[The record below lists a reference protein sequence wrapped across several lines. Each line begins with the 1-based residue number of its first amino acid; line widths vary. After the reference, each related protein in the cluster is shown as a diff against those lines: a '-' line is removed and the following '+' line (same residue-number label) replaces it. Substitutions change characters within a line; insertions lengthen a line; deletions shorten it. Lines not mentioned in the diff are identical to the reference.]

1 MILIKPSTEYLTSYI
16 EFAEQLEEEG
26 NKERFSLDQARK
38 EPDTYI
44 KNMKILET
52 ERCKAIAPYLVP
64 TAILWFI
71 QENNDEVI
79 GRLSIRHSLGNE
91 FLKNFGGHIGYAVK
105 PTYRKRG
112 SGGFLLEEGLKFAKR
127 IAISEVLITCDEG
140 NLPSKKIIE
149 KGGGRYID
157 KIYNEVSKVNKL
169 RYKITS

>member
-26 NKERFSLDQARK
+26 KKERFSLDEAK
-38 EPDTYI
+38 KDPSAYI

-52 ERCKAIAPYLVP
+52 ESCKAIAPYLVP
-64 TAILWFI
+64 TTILWLI
-71 QENNDEVI
+71 QESNDEVI

-105 PTYRKRG
+105 PIHRKRG
-112 SGGFLLEEGLKFAKR
+112 IGGFLLGEGLKFAEELG
-127 IAISEVLITCDEG
+127 IGEVLITCDED
-140 NLPSKKIIE
+140 NIPSKKIIE

-157 KIYNEVSKVNKL
+157 KIYNEESKVNKL
-169 RYKITS
+169 RYKISS